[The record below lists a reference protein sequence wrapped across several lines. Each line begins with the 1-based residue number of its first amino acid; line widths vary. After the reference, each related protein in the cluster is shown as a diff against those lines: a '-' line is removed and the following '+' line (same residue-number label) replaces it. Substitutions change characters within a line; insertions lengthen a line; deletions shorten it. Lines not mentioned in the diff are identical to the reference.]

1 MAASPY
7 ANWFTSF
14 RNVSGIFSDYGS
26 GRARNFFL
34 YIKPDFRIPF
44 KTSYLVSQKCFPL
57 YKIRSVAKCNL
68 GKVKSQAN
76 AVSGLLLER
85 AWFVGWPQGPFAY
98 LVIFA
103 DLLLE
108 RIFADSGSQP
118 VLPLLCIGKY
128 GVIWVFSTKFFQAW
142 RCRLAAACR
151 GGCCSQ
157 GCHGF
162 LLAMPEAFRL
172 PSNL

>member
-1 MAASPY
+1 MQIGLPPLE
-7 ANWFTSF
+7 TSREYF
-14 RNVSGIFSDYGS
+14 QIMVAGEQGI
-26 GRARNFFL
+26 FFL

-44 KTSYLVSQKCFPL
+44 TASYLVSQKCFPH
-57 YKIRSVAKCNL
+57 YKIRSVAKCHL

-76 AVSGLLLER
+76 AVSGLLLKR
-85 AWFVGWPQGPFAY
+85 AWSVGWPQGPFAY
-98 LVIFA
+98 LVIFS